1 MSEET
6 SSNVFLRKFILY
18 SVVIFF
24 LLSLGA
30 VYLSA
35 HFDDT
40 EEGVL
45 QLHGWVEGTDVT
57 LSAKAAGQLINVSVE
72 EGDPVAI
79 GQQVFKID
87 SEQIKA
93 QYSGAEAAVE
103 RAKRST
109 SQAIIDLEVVKSS
122 LEGARISLKLTRQK
136 SAAVIEKGEAAVQ
149 AAKANYVEVKA
160 LYSRA
165 EKDYVRSAPLLKNN
179 TISQS
184 VFDAVEESYLSRKA
198 MVDRVFREVDLS
210 KAEKRLA
217 MTTLAEIELQKN
229 RTVTLEKQVTAAEI
243 AVSIAEAESVTVS
256 AKRDEIKEDLNDTV
270 EDSPIAGTVI
280 DKLAEAGEYVVKGSP
295 VVVVVDLQKLY
306 IKTYVEQTQVGM
318 IKIGDAAEIK
328 VDSFPDRSFSGRI
341 YFIAPQAEFTPR
353 NIQMNEHRS
362 TMVYKV
368 KVRVDNP
375 EGLIKPGLPADV
387 KLDTNKPVS

>member
-6 SSNVFLRKFILY
+6 SSNVLLRKFILY

-57 LSAKAAGQLINVSVE
+57 LSAKVPGQLINVAVE
-72 EGDPVAI
+72 EGDTVTI
-79 GQQVFKID
+79 GQQVFEID
-87 SEQIKA
+87 SGQIKA
-93 QYSGAEAAVE
+93 QYNGAEAEFE
-103 RAKRST
+103 RSERSIT
-109 SQAIIDLEVVKSS
+109 QALNNLAVVKSS
-122 LEGARISLKLTRQK
+122 LKGAHISLKLTKQK
-136 SAAVIEKGEAAVQ
+136 SAAVIEKSEAAVQ
-149 AAKANYVEVKA
+149 AAKANHKEVTA

-165 EKDYVRSAPLLKNN
+165 EKDYVRSGPLLKNN

-184 VFDAVEESYLSRKA
+184 VFDAVEESYFSRKA
-198 MVDRVFREVDLS
+198 MVDRVSREVELS

-217 MTTLAEIELQKN
+217 KTTLAEIELQKN
-229 RTVTLEKQVTAAEI
+229 RVTTLEKQVTAAEI
-243 AVSIAEAESVTVS
+243 AVSITEAESVTVS
-256 AKRDEIKEDLNDTV
+256 ARRDEIKEDLNDTV
-270 EDSPIAGTVI
+270 EISPIAGTVI

-295 VVVVVDLQKLY
+295 VAVVVDLQKLY

-318 IKIGDAAEIK
+318 IKIGDVAEIK
-328 VDSFPDRSFSGRI
+328 VDSFPGRSFSGQI

-387 KLDTNKPVS
+387 NLDTNRSVS